1 MNRGVRLDE
10 LLLLN
15 IFSFLLS
22 FLIIQILNKRRME
35 MFRMSEE
42 NSAYTAIIIIK
53 NIFQSKF
60 LREFLQDDKNF

>member
-1 MNRGVRLDE
+1 
-10 LLLLN
+10 
-15 IFSFLLS
+15 
-22 FLIIQILNKRRME
+22 

-60 LREFLQDDKNF
+60 LRGVQDDKNF

>member
-1 MNRGVRLDE
+1 
-10 LLLLN
+10 
-15 IFSFLLS
+15 
-22 FLIIQILNKRRME
+22 ME

-60 LREFLQDDKNF
+60 LREVQDDKNF

>member
-1 MNRGVRLDE
+1 
-10 LLLLN
+10 
-15 IFSFLLS
+15 
-22 FLIIQILNKRRME
+22 

-60 LREFLQDDKNF
+60 LREVQNDKNF

>member
-1 MNRGVRLDE
+1 
-10 LLLLN
+10 
-15 IFSFLLS
+15 
-22 FLIIQILNKRRME
+22 ME

>member
-1 MNRGVRLDE
+1 M
-10 LLLLN
+10 
-15 IFSFLLS
+15 
-22 FLIIQILNKRRME
+22 K

-60 LREFLQDDKNF
+60 LREVQDDKNF

>member
-22 FLIIQILNKRRME
+22 FLIIQILNKRRTKDG
-35 MFRMSEE
+35 
-42 NSAYTAIIIIK
+42 NV
-53 NIFQSKF
+53 
-60 LREFLQDDKNF
+60 

>member
-1 MNRGVRLDE
+1 
-10 LLLLN
+10 
-15 IFSFLLS
+15 
-22 FLIIQILNKRRME
+22 

-60 LREFLQDDKNF
+60 LREVQDDKNF